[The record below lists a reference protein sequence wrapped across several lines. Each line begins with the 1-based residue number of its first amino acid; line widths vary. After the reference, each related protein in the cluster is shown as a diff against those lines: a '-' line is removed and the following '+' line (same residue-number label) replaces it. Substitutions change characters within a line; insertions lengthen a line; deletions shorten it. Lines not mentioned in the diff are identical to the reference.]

1 LSRAANDIWILGGA
15 GRSGRAIAAVMAA
28 MGLSM
33 TVVGRNAE
41 TLEQAVQGL
50 DVEAGIVVASTIED
64 IAAAIARVKPRVV
77 INTIG
82 PFATTAIAIVNACPP
97 GAHYLDIGNELSQ
110 FLPLFAIND
119 ELARTGRCV
128 VLGAGWGVL
137 GTESVVLKLC
147 EGRPPAARVRVD
159 SVAAVRA
166 SGPLGTTLAQT
177 IVAGIAYGGRRYA
190 GGKLK
195 RALAGG
201 DQEEFS
207 LPDGSAAVTRLIAT
221 GELEAARRASLAPE
235 VVAAFPAVPGGLLR
249 FVIPAM
255 ASLLA
260 IPAMRRSATARL
272 AKVVPPQSKTE
283 VSWARARVEW
293 PDGLVR
299 IGWLRA
305 GDGYDFLAKVSA
317 GVARRL
323 LNGEGQPGCFTPGAL
338 FGTQL
343 AMDAGGTFLLEGDDA
358 QIAGSVQ

>member
-1 LSRAANDIWILGGA
+1 LGA
-15 GRSGRAIAAVMAA
+15 SGRSGRAIAAELAA
-28 MGLSM
+28 KTLGM
-33 TVVGRNAE
+33 TFVGRDAE
-41 TLEQAVQGL
+41 TLKQSARDLGI
-50 DVEAGIVVASTIED
+50 EAGIVVANSIED
-64 IAAAIARVKPRVV
+64 IAAAISRVKPRVV
-77 INTIG
+77 INTVG
-82 PFATTAIAIVNACPP
+82 PFARTAIAIVNACPP
-97 GAHYLDIGNELSQ
+97 GTHYLDIGNELSQ

-159 SVAAVRA
+159 SVAAVEA

-177 IVAGIAYGGRRYA
+177 IVEGITYGGRRYV

-195 RALAGG
+195 RAFAGD

-207 LPDGSAAVTRLIAT
+207 LPDGSPAVTRLIAS
-221 GELEAARRASLAPE
+221 GELEAARRSSHGSD
-235 VVAAFPAVPGGLLR
+235 VVAAFPAVPGGLIR
-249 FVIPAM
+249 FAIPAI

-260 IPAMRRSATARL
+260 IPPVRRFAVARL
-272 AKVVPPQSKTE
+272 AKLVAPPSKTK

-299 IGWLRA
+299 TGWLRA

-317 GVARRL
+317 GVAQRL
-323 LNGEGQPGCFTPGAL
+323 LDGEGKPGCFTPGTF

-343 AMDAGGTFLLEGDDA
+343 AIDAGATFLLAEELT
-358 QIAGSVQ
+358 SR